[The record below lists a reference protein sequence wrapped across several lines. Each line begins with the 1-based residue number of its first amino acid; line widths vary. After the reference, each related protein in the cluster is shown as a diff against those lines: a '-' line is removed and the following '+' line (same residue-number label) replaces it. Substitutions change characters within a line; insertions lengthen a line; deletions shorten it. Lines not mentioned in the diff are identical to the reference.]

1 MAEESGYAND
11 DNRRAERGLMGSL
24 GTPGDQPR
32 KLLENARE
40 MSLDP
45 GNVSDPGKRAASLL
59 ETNPEIPWKT
69 GRPRQTTKMGFIMS
83 IIMGTHG
90 DKPRKIPRP
99 SHLASGRADYVKGF

>member
-69 GRPRQTTKMGFIMS
+69 GRPRQTMKMGFIIVLSWEHMETS
-83 IIMGTHG
+83 PETFGKNPQGKTLKSTRI
-90 DKPRKIPRP
+90 
-99 SHLASGRADYVKGF
+99 F